1 MPQLLTIKQL
11 SEKLSVPVSTLYQ
24 WVNEQKIPVV
34 RLPNGLRFDEKKIQT
49 WVDER
54 TVKSKAIGTV

>member
-11 SEKLSVPVSTLYQ
+11 SEKLNVPVSTLYQ

-34 RLPNGLRFDEKKIQT
+34 RLPNGLRFDEKKIQI
-49 WVDER
+49 WLDER
-54 TVKSKAIGTV
+54 TIKSKAIGTV

>member
-34 RLPNGLRFDEKKIQT
+34 RLPNGLRFDEKKIQS

>member
-34 RLPNGLRFDEKKIQT
+34 RLPNGLRFDEKKIQI

-54 TVKSKAIGTV
+54 TVKSKSIGTV